1 MAKIEH
7 GDHKSEFEVVDPK
20 EFETLLSYTRS
31 IFSVKVFSDIARR
44 YMPSEDIFSAANPHD
59 VKKSFERAFAR
70 SDKETRQRV
79 LEALRDNLMD
89 EYDSKG

>member
-44 YMPSEDIFSAANPHD
+44 YMPSEDVISSSNPHD
-59 VKKSFERAFAR
+59 VKRSFELAFAR
-70 SDKETRQRV
+70 SDKETRERV
-79 LEALRDNLMD
+79 LEALHDNLMED
-89 EYDSKG
+89 YDSKG